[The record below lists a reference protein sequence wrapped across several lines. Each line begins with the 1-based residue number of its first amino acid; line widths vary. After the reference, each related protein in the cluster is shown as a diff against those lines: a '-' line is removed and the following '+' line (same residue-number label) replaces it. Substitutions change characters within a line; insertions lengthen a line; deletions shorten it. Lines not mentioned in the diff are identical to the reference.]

1 MNSYQNMALLENLYR
16 LKSLGFNYVDPINP
30 NKIQTQSLSLP
41 SSYEELLEAIKGCHL
56 CDLSKS
62 RRQSMPG
69 YGSLR
74 PKIVFLDAFVSSA
87 EDESNGYYVG
97 RSGSMLRDMIEK
109 VLHLA
114 LEDVTLT
121 HAVKCKPFGFQ
132 QPSSSECNSCSPFLH
147 KQLDMLAPSLIVT
160 LGSEAYRLLTHD
172 ESDFERVRGHV
183 IPFGNTSII
192 PIFHPTYLVRN
203 PSFKKEAMRDLQT
216 IKEALK

>member
-1 MNSYQNMALLENLYR
+1 MNSYQNIALLENLYR
-16 LKSLGFNYVDPINP
+16 LKSLGFSYVDPINP

-41 SSYEELLEAIKGCHL
+41 NSNEELTEAIKGCHL

-69 YGSLR
+69 YGSLH

-97 RSGSMLRDMIEK
+97 RLGSMLRDMIEK
-109 VLHLA
+109 VLHLTI
-114 LEDVTLT
+114 EDVTIT

-132 QPSSSECNSCSPFLH
+132 QPSPSECNSCSPFLH
-147 KQLDMLAPSLIVT
+147 KQLDILAPSLIVT

-172 ESDFERVRGHV
+172 ESDFERVRGHI
-183 IPFGNTSII
+183 IPFGNSSII
-192 PIFHPTYLVRN
+192 PIYHPAYLVRN
-203 PSFKKEAMRDLQT
+203 PSCKKETMRDLLT